1 MAQRGPSVIEVEVEG
16 VEIKLEGAA
25 GADGAGSESG
35 AGLELGEEISFW
47 AVDVDGRDG
56 SGPGGISGVLNVE
69 PIVAGWF
76 FCDTQGVE

>member
-1 MAQRGPSVIEVEVEG
+1 MAQRGPSVIDVEVGGVEPEVEA
-16 VEIKLEGAA
+16 AA

-35 AGLELGEEISFW
+35 TELELGEEISLW